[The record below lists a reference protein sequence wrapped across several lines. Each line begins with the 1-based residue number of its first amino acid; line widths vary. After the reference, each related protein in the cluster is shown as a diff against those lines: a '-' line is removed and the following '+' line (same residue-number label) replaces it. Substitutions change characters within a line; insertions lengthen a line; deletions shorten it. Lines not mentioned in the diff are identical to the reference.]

1 VERQILK
8 IEELLVIMN
17 SELSRF
23 DTCVECRFKSIVP
36 LKDADEEGCNWSHAN
51 LNCRAF
57 PASVSPSAALCQPAA
72 VCRSGHGQCQA
83 QIQRLVELRLI
94 RRVTFIPSWR

>member
-72 VCRSGHGQCQA
+72 VCKPVAGQVMA
-83 QIQRLVELRLI
+83 NAKRKYNV
-94 RRVTFIPSWR
+94 W